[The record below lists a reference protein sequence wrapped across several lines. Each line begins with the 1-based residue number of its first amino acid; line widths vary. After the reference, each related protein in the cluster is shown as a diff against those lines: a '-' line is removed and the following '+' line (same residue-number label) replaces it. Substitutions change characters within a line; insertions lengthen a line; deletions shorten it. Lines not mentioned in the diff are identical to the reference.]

1 MRRGYPHGAMS
12 THVAE
17 RLEIASERPEV
28 VIRPPGRF
36 GGLGLKELTQHHEL
50 LYFLVKREL
59 QVRYKQSLFGV
70 AWAVLQ
76 PVALAFIFALFF
88 GRLAK
93 LPSEGVPYPVFA
105 LAGLVPWMFAAQ
117 ATSQA
122 ATSLVGDANLLSKVY
137 FPRLVI
143 PLGKVLSLSVD
154 LLLSLCVLFPFVLLY
169 GVDLEPRA
177 FAVIPFVLMGVFAV
191 IGIGIG
197 LSALNVKYRD
207 ITVAI
212 PLLIQ
217 VWLFAT
223 PVVYPGSL
231 VTGAWQYIYALNP
244 MVSVITGVRWA
255 VLGTPAP
262 AIGPLL
268 VSLAVIVVTL
278 FAALVYFKRT
288 ERFFADL
295 I

>member
-1 MRRGYPHGAMS
+1 LTTTTATS
-12 THVAE
+12 
-17 RLEIASERPEV
+17 EV

-36 GGLGLKELTQHHEL
+36 GGLGLRELVEHHEL
-50 LYFLVKREL
+50 LYFLIKREL

-70 AWAVLQ
+70 GWAVMQ
-76 PVALAFIFALFF
+76 PIALAFIFALFF

-93 LPSEGVPYPVFA
+93 VPSEGVAYPVFA

-117 ATSQA
+117 STSQS

-143 PLGKVLSLSVD
+143 PIAKVLSMSVD
-154 LLLSLCVLFPFVLLY
+154 LLVALCVLFPFVLAY
-169 GVDLEPRA
+169 GITLEPRA
-177 FAVIPFVLMGVFAV
+177 FAVILFVLLGVLTTM
-191 IGIGIG
+191 GIGIG

-207 ITVAI
+207 ITVGI
-212 PLLIQ
+212 PLLVQ

-231 VTGAWQYIYALNP
+231 VTGLWRYLYALNP
-244 MVSVITGVRWA
+244 MVSVIDGVRWA
-255 VLGTPAP
+255 VLGTRAP
-262 AIGPLL
+262 EAGPLL
-268 VSLAVIVVTL
+268 VSIGVAIITL

-288 ERFFADL
+288 ERYFADL

>member
-1 MRRGYPHGAMS
+1 MS
-12 THVAE
+12 TAVPTVAP
-17 RLEIASERPEV
+17 ASGEV
-28 VIRPPGRF
+28 VIRPPGRW
-36 GGLGLKELTQHHEL
+36 GGLGLRDIAENHEL

-59 QVRYKQSLFGV
+59 QVRYKQSIFGV
-70 AWAVLQ
+70 SWAVLQ

-88 GRLAK
+88 GRLAH
-93 LPSEGVPYPVFA
+93 LPSEGIAYPAFA
-105 LAGLVPWMFAAQ
+105 LTGLVTWMFASQ

-122 ATSLVGDANLLSKVY
+122 ALSLVGDANLLSKVY

-143 PLGKVLSLSVD
+143 PLAKVLSMGLD
-154 LLLSLCVLFPFVLLY
+154 LVIALCVLFPFVIAY
-169 GVDLEPRA
+169 GATIEPRA
-177 FAVIPFVLMGVFAV
+177 VLVLPFVVLAILSTIAIGV
-191 IGIGIG
+191 G

-212 PLLIQ
+212 PLLVQ

-231 VTGAWQYIYALNP
+231 VTGGWRYIYALNP
-244 MVSVITGVRWA
+244 MVTVIDGVRWA
-255 VLGTPAP
+255 VLGTHAP
-262 AIGPLL
+262 AIGPVL
-268 VSLAVIVVTL
+268 VSVAVVML
-278 FAALVYFKRT
+278 GLVGSFLYFKRT

>member
-1 MRRGYPHGAMS
+1 
-12 THVAE
+12 
-17 RLEIASERPEV
+17 

-36 GGLGLKELTQHHEL
+36 DGLGLRELVKHHEL

-59 QVRYKQSLFGV
+59 QVRYKQSFLGV

-76 PVALAFIFALFF
+76 PIVLAFIFALFF
-88 GRLAK
+88 GRLANV
-93 LPSEGVPYPVFA
+93 PSEGVPYPAFA

-117 ATSQA
+117 ATAQS

-143 PLGKVLSLSVD
+143 PLAKVLSLAVD
-154 LLLSLCVLFPFVLLY
+154 LLVALCVLFPFVVAY
-169 GVDLEPRA
+169 GVTLEPQA
-177 FAVIPFVLMGVFAV
+177 LAVIPFVLLAV
-191 IGIGIG
+191 VTVTGIGIG

-207 ITVAI
+207 ITVGI
-212 PLLIQ
+212 PLLVQ

-231 VTGAWQYIYALNP
+231 VTGAWRYIYALNP
-244 MVSVITGVRWA
+244 MVSVIDGMRWA
-255 VLGTPAP
+255 VLGTHAP
-262 AIGPLL
+262 ATGPLL
-268 VSLAVIVVTL
+268 VSIAVALITL
-278 FAALVYFKRT
+278 VAALVYFKRT
-288 ERFFADL
+288 ERYFADL

>member
-1 MRRGYPHGAMS
+1 LSTAAPAAGA
-12 THVAE
+12 T
-17 RLEIASERPEV
+17 EV

-36 GGLGLKELTQHHEL
+36 DGLGLREIAAHHEL

-59 QVRYKQSLFGV
+59 QVRYKQSVLGV
-70 AWAVLQ
+70 SWAVMQ
-76 PVALAFIFALFF
+76 PIALAFIFALFF

-93 LPSEGVPYPVFA
+93 VPSEGIPYPAFA
-105 LAGLVPWMFAAQ
+105 LAGLVPWMFVAQ
-117 ATSQA
+117 ATGQA

-143 PLGKVLSLSVD
+143 PLAKVLSIAVD
-154 LLLSLCVLFPFVLLY
+154 LLVALCVLFPFVLAY
-169 GVDLEPRA
+169 GVTVEPRA
-177 FAVIPFVLMGVFAV
+177 FAVIPFVLLAV
-191 IGIGIG
+191 ITATGIGIG

-207 ITVAI
+207 VTVGI

-231 VTGAWQYIYALNP
+231 VTGGWRYVYAVNP
-244 MVSVITGVRWA
+244 VVSVIDGVRWA
-255 VLGTPAP
+255 VLGTRAP
-262 AIGPLL
+262 EAGPLL
-268 VSLAVIVVTL
+268 VSISVAVALLV
-278 FAALVYFKRT
+278 ASLVYFKRT
-288 ERFFADL
+288 ERYFADL

>member
-1 MRRGYPHGAMS
+1 LS
-12 THVAE
+12 TA
-17 RLEIASERPEV
+17 APAATGTEV

-36 GGLGLKELTQHHEL
+36 DGLGLREVTKNHEL

-59 QVRYKQSLFGV
+59 QVRYKQSLLGV
-70 AWAVLQ
+70 GWAVMQ

-88 GRLAK
+88 GHLAK
-93 LPSEGVPYPVFA
+93 VPSEGVPYPAFA

-117 ATSQA
+117 ATAQS

-143 PLGKVLSLSVD
+143 PLAKVLSLTVD
-154 LLLSLCVLFPFVLLY
+154 LLVALCVMFPFVLAF
-169 GVDLEPRA
+169 GVTLHPQA
-177 FAVIPFVLMGVFAV
+177 FAVIPFVLLAV
-191 IGIGIG
+191 LTVTGIGIG

-212 PLLIQ
+212 PLFIQ

-231 VTGAWQYIYALNP
+231 VTGAWRYIYALNP
-244 MVSVITGVRWA
+244 MVSVIDGVRWA
-255 VLGTPAP
+255 VLDTHAPEIGT
-262 AIGPLL
+262 LL
-268 VSLAVIVVTL
+268 VSITVAVLTLA
-278 FAALVYFKRT
+278 AALVYFKRT
-288 ERFFADL
+288 ERYFADL